1 MVLVWVIDSKGRGL
15 MYNGDMATKLDFA
28 FRRLETIV
36 DKYCIAGKE
45 DEAIEALTWAWE
57 YTHDFPEEADI
68 QEAIALIKKA
78 ERYMSSEGKPLYAAM
93 RQEVVKRLRLLMSDR
108 KRKAF
113 RDN

>member
-1 MVLVWVIDSKGRGL
+1 
-15 MYNGDMATKLDFA
+15 MYNGRVATKLDFA
-28 FRRLETIV
+28 FRRLETV
-36 DKYCIAGKE
+36 VEKYCLAGKE
-45 DEAIEALTWAWE
+45 NEALEAVTWAWE
-57 YTHDFPEEADI
+57 YAHDYPQEADI

-78 ERYMSSEGKPLYAAM
+78 ERYMSAEGKPLYAAM